1 MAGESDQRR
10 RMRLWRYATKTK
22 AESVRLKNLA
32 RAKKNPCKAV
42 VLMRKACVKRNS
54 YKRTEGRYDQP
65 RRAYTRRSARHI
77 RFPE

>member
-1 MAGESDQRR
+1 MAGESDHRR

-32 RAKKNPCKAV
+32 RGYKNPCKAV

-54 YKRTEGRYDQP
+54 YKRTEAAQNAP
-65 RRAYTRRSARHI
+65 RRAYTRRRGRHI
-77 RFPE
+77 RFEE